1 MKTNFFFFFFVKA
14 IVHTNLILN
23 SVFNKVLTI
32 TALSNEFLAIIKNCE
47 LYESLSCPSSAALAL
62 CLQSTITV
70 LHSLH
75 PLSEV

>member
-1 MKTNFFFFFFVKA
+1 MKTNFSFFFLFKA
-14 IVHTNLILN
+14 IVHINLILN

-32 TALSNEFLAIIKNCE
+32 IALSSEFLAIIKNCE
-47 LYESLSCPSSAALAL
+47 LHESLSCPSSTALAL

-70 LHSLH
+70 LHSPH